1 MGIRWEAS
9 KVYLALGATD
19 MRKQIN
25 TLAAA
30 VQERL
35 GLAPFSG
42 ALFVFCNRRR
52 TTLKILWWD
61 RNGFCLWMRRL
72 ERDRFRWPEREAE
85 VAEVGVRE
93 LEWLLDGWTWTRRTR
108 SCDTSRL
115 FRQGLDT
122 IRLIC

>member
-9 KVYLALGATD
+9 TVYLALGATD

-35 GLAPFSG
+35 GLEPFSG

-61 RNGFCLWMRRL
+61 RNGFCLWQKRL

-85 VAEVGVRE
+85 VAQVGPRE
-93 LEWLLDGWTWTRRTR
+93 LGWLLDG
-108 SCDTSRL
+108 
-115 FRQGLDT
+115 LDMDKAYKEL
-122 IRLIC
+122 RYESVV